1 MRRSLLP
8 AVSILIPL
16 LVPACK
22 VKPQPD
28 TKGAVG
34 PQTIL
39 ARVDDVPITTG
50 DMKELLARYA
60 NQPFV
65 LARYSSIEK
74 KKELLDSLIRYDVLA
89 LEARKRGYE
98 RDPEVQRVAKEKMV
112 KLFTQQQIFDKVKL
126 SDVPDADVEKY
137 YKDHP
142 TEYLRPETVRV
153 SQILVK
159 DKAKAV
165 KVLAEVKALPK
176 LDWKAFRDLVAKYS
190 EDADSKPRGGDLT
203 QFDRTSTLHP
213 QPVVAAAFA
222 LKEVGDVSELVVAN
236 KGFAILK
243 LSEHHPALSRS
254 LEDAKLEIQK
264 RLLVDLRTKR
274 KNELVEAARKD
285 INVEIY
291 EDELAK
297 LDFAGTNAVDGGATA
312 GPGAPLAAS
321 SERAGRDAGAVVKTL
336 P

>member
-8 AVSILIPL
+8 VVCLLIPL

-22 VKPQPD
+22 AKPQPD

-39 ARVDDVPITTG
+39 ARVDDIPITTG

-98 RDPEVQRVAKEKMV
+98 RDPEVQRVTKEKMV

-159 DKAKAV
+159 DRAKAA
-165 KVLAEVKALPK
+165 KVLAEAKALPK
-176 LDWKAFRDLVAKYS
+176 LDWKGFRELVAKYS

-203 QFDRTSTLHP
+203 QFDRNTTQHP

-222 LKEVGDVSELVVAN
+222 LEEVGDVSDLVVAN

-264 RLLVDLRTKR
+264 RLLVDLRTKK

-297 LDFAGTNAVDGGATA
+297 LDFAGTSSVDAGATA
-312 GPGAPLAAS
+312 GPGAALAPG
-321 SERAGRDAGAVVKTL
+321 ERAARDAGAVVKAL

>member
-8 AVSILIPL
+8 LICL
-16 LVPACK
+16 LVPLVLPACK
-22 VKPQPD
+22 AKTQPD
-28 TKGAVG
+28 SKGSVG

-112 KLFTQQQIFDKVKL
+112 KMFTQQQIFDKVRL

-142 TEYLRPETVRV
+142 TEYVRPETVRV

-159 DKAKAV
+159 DKAKAP
-165 KVLAEVKALPK
+165 KILAEVKALPK
-176 LDWKAFRDLVAKYS
+176 LDWKGFRELVAKYS

-203 QFDRTSTLHP
+203 QFDRNSPLHP
-213 QPVVAAAFA
+213 QAVVASAFA
-222 LKEVGDVSELVVAN
+222 LKEIGDVSDLVATD
-236 KGFAILK
+236 KGFVILK
-243 LSEHHPALSRS
+243 LTEHRPALSRS
-254 LEDAKLEIQK
+254 LEEAKLEIQK
-264 RLLVDLRTKR
+264 RLLGDLRTKK
-274 KNELVEAARKD
+274 KNEFVEAARKD
-285 INVEIY
+285 VTVEIY
-291 EDELAK
+291 EDQLAK
-297 LDFAGTNAVDGGATA
+297 LDFAEMAAVDGGTTA
-312 GPGAPLAAS
+312 EHGAAVAPNNQRAAH
-321 SERAGRDAGAVVKTL
+321 DAGAVVKTL